1 MIEGR
6 SLAVAISN
14 SCTNPNKVANFTPLP
29 GLHLRASMATRYRA
43 LSKSTV
49 SLFKHAVNKP
59 AGVKPTPT
67 SAASLFP
74 ARLSST
80 FSRPI
85 AQLGAL
91 QSLHSAVSRS
101 LSQGMLCSA
110 NPGV

>member
-1 MIEGR
+1 
-6 SLAVAISN
+6 
-14 SCTNPNKVANFTPLP
+14 
-29 GLHLRASMATRYRA
+29 MATRYRA

-91 QSLHSAVSRS
+91 QSLHSAVSASIPPARGRC
-101 LSQGMLCSA
+101 LRVCSA
-110 NPGV
+110 VRTQEFDKSLPNHLFVGYL